1 MGSHTEHEELQ
12 DVPFVEMDGEDTG
25 HDLTVY
31 TLSTCAFCKRSLN
44 FLSREGVSFRYIHI
58 DTLGVERKQEIKE
71 FLRSRFDNISIFP
84 VLIVDDEHCVS
95 GFAEGAWR
103 KYFRDKEQDR
113 ESE

>member
-1 MGSHTEHEELQ
+1 MANHTKHNELQ
-12 DVPFVEMDGEDTG
+12 DVPFVKMDGEDSG

-31 TLSTCAFCKRSLN
+31 TLSTCAFCKKALN
-44 FLSREGVSFRYIHI
+44 FLSREGVSFRYIHL
-58 DTLGVERKQEIKE
+58 DTLGVDRKQEIKE
-71 FLRSRFDNISIFP
+71 FLRSRFNDIPIFP

-103 KYFRDKEQDR
+103 KYFRDEEQDH